1 MIIVGLFIK
10 TDNEFLRVDFF
21 NDEKISLNSS
31 IQNIADISKVTTDFS
46 QSFTVPATKQNN
58 RIFKHWYES
67 SIDSGFNSNLKVEAY
82 IELDTIPFRN
92 GKIQLEGAT
101 VKNGSPENYSIN
113 FVGNLTNL
121 KDKFAGKL
129 LKDLVDDT
137 YDFVYDA
144 TVVKNKV
151 VSTTTSADV
160 MFPLISSSRYWAYGT
175 GDNINNTSTPIRYN
189 ELFPAL
195 RVSKVLNMIENDFGI
210 NFNGSFLT
218 NNKFLN
224 AYLWLKNSEDFA
236 PVLQYQVYDIN
247 NIDNS
252 GTPPY
257 NPSETTIV
265 AGYPIN
271 DYYWTID
278 LTNNTFTTSY
288 IDNVATAEV
297 SLSFIVSSSGTG
309 TYDIQ
314 LYNITDDFIESK
326 KTLNAAQSGSIN
338 PLLVNKPLTS
348 YHSKTYQIR
357 IVPYGDITINASS
370 FVRLVW
376 RYTAGPIY
384 TREIYAERTTSQII
398 PTGKLI
404 ISKQFPEIKIE
415 DFFSGLLKM
424 FNLTC
429 YSNDGVNYTL
439 ERIDDYYNNG
449 SFIDITKYIDIESNT
464 SVNRVKTFKKI
475 NFEYEKSE
483 SIINVGFL
491 GSTGLEYGSLSA
503 ETGYEGEEY
512 SIKLP
517 FEDLNF
523 NNIGGGLL
531 QVGYALKSDKAK
543 YVPKAVILYDYNPSG
558 LTTCPQFYF
567 NTNLT
572 GGTSTAHTTYKTFG
586 QETVISSETFSLNFG
601 TQQSTLTNL
610 IIENGLYAQNYDQYL
625 ANIFN
630 IKSRLIKIKTYLPTS
645 ILTTIKLNDRLIIRD
660 KRYIINSMNLDLTT
674 GEVQFEL
681 LNDFRIL

>member
-21 NDEKISLNSS
+21 DDEKISLNSS

-46 QSFTVPATKQNN
+46 QSFTIPATKQNN

-129 LKDLVDDT
+129 LKDLTDDT
-137 YDFVYDA
+137 YDFEY
-144 TVVKNKV
+144 TPTIVKNKV
-151 VSTTTSADV
+151 VNTTTSADV
-160 MFPLISSSRYWAYGT
+160 MFPLISSSNYWAYGS
-175 GDNINNTSTPIRYN
+175 GYNINNSANPIRAN
-189 ELFPAL
+189 DLFPAL
-195 RVSKVLNMIENDFGI
+195 RVSAVLNMIENDFGI

-224 AYLWLKNSEDFA
+224 AYLWLKNAEEFV
-236 PVLQYQVYDIN
+236 PKYKHTLITYDTKTST
-247 NIDNS
+247 S
-252 GTPPY
+252 GDATW
-257 NPSETTIV
+257 I
-265 AGYPIN
+265 
-271 DYYWTID
+271 ID
-278 LTNNTFTTSY
+278 LATETFTTSSSSY
-288 IDNVATAEV
+288 ESSLTLYVTPTTAGIPYNVYLYANGLQILSFSTTSTTTEQQFIFFGLTSTYKNTSFQVFIGPVNTSITFNSRLVLGWRINLGQGNVA
-297 SLSFIVSSSGTG
+297 SGT
-309 TYDIQ
+309 
-314 LYNITDDFIESK
+314 ITLT
-326 KTLNAAQSGSIN
+326 KTSNQTAQSGS
-338 PLLVNKPLTS
+338 
-348 YHSKTYQIR
+348 
-357 IVPYGDITINASS
+357 
-370 FVRLVW
+370 
-376 RYTAGPIY
+376 
-384 TREIYAERTTSQII
+384 EIALNNY
-398 PTGKLI
+398 
-404 ISKQFPEIKIE
+404 FPEIKIE

-429 YSNDGVNYTL
+429 FSTDGVNYTL

-449 SFIDITKYIDIESNT
+449 LFIDITKYIDIESNT

-531 QVGYALKSDKAK
+531 QVGYALKSDLAK

-572 GGTSTAHTTYKTFG
+572 GGTSTAHTTYKAFG
-586 QETVISSETFSLNFG
+586 QETLISGNTFSLNFG
-601 TQQSTLTNL
+601 TQQSTLTNV

>member
-129 LKDLVDDT
+129 LKDLADDS

-224 AYLWLKNSEDFA
+224 AYLWLKNAEEFVPKYKHTLITYNTKTST
-236 PVLQYQVYDIN
+236 
-247 NIDNS
+247 S
-252 GTPPY
+252 GDATW
-257 NPSETTIV
+257 I
-265 AGYPIN
+265 
-271 DYYWTID
+271 ID
-278 LTNNTFTTSY
+278 LATETFTTSSSSY
-288 IDNVATAEV
+288 ESSLTLYVTPTTAGIPYNVYLYANGIQILSFSTTSTTTEQQFIFFGLTSTYKNTSFQVFIGPVNTSITFNSRLVLGWRINLGQGNVA
-297 SLSFIVSSSGTG
+297 SGT
-309 TYDIQ
+309 
-314 LYNITDDFIESK
+314 ITLT
-326 KTLNAAQSGSIN
+326 KTSNQTAQSG
-338 PLLVNKPLTS
+338 T
-348 YHSKTYQIR
+348 
-357 IVPYGDITINASS
+357 
-370 FVRLVW
+370 
-376 RYTAGPIY
+376 
-384 TREIYAERTTSQII
+384 EIALNNY
-398 PTGKLI
+398 L
-404 ISKQFPEIKIE
+404 PEIKIE

-429 YSNDGVNYTL
+429 FSNDGVNYTL
-439 ERIDDYYNNG
+439 ERIDDYYANG

-503 ETGYEGEEY
+503 ETGYDGEEY

-523 NNIGGGLL
+523 KNIGGGLL
-531 QVGYALKSDKAK
+531 QVGYALKSDLAK

-572 GGTSTAHTTYKTFG
+572 GGTSTAHTSYKAFG
-586 QETVISSETFSLNFG
+586 QETLISSETFSLNFG
-601 TQQSTLTNL
+601 TQQSTLTNE
-610 IIENGLYAQNYDQYL
+610 IITNGLYAQNYDQYL

-681 LNDFRIL
+681 LNDFRTI

>member
-31 IQNIADISKVTTDFS
+31 IQNISNISVVTTDFS

-137 YDFVYDA
+137 YDFEYSADN
-144 TVVKNKV
+144 VKSKV
-151 VSTTTSADV
+151 VSTTTSGDI
-160 MFPLISSSRYWAYGT
+160 MFPLISSSRYWNYGI
-175 GDNINNTSTPIRYN
+175 GDNINNTNYPIRYN

-195 RVSKVLNMIENDFGI
+195 RVSSVLNMIENDFGV
-210 NFNGSFLT
+210 NFDGSFLT

-224 AYLWLKNSEDFA
+224 AYLWLKNSEDFV
-236 PVLQYQVYDIN
+236 PKYKHTLITYDTKTTTN
-247 NIDNS
+247 GD
-252 GTPPY
+252 GTW
-257 NPSETTIV
+257 IV
-265 AGYPIN
+265 NLA
-271 DYYWTID
+271 TE
-278 LTNNTFTTSY
+278 TFTTTASSY
-288 IDNVATAEV
+288 QNSLTLYVTPTTAGIPYDV
-297 SLSFIVSSSGTG
+297 YLYANGIQILSFSTTSTTTEQQFIFFGLSTAYANTAFQVFIGPVNTSITFNSRLVLGWRINLGQGNVTSGT
-309 TYDIQ
+309 
-314 LYNITDDFIESK
+314 ITLT
-326 KTLNAAQSGSIN
+326 KTSNQTAQSGTEIAIN
-338 PLLVNKPLTS
+338 N
-348 YHSKTYQIR
+348 Y
-357 IVPYGDITINASS
+357 
-370 FVRLVW
+370 
-376 RYTAGPIY
+376 
-384 TREIYAERTTSQII
+384 
-398 PTGKLI
+398 
-404 ISKQFPEIKIE
+404 FPEIKIE

-429 YSNDGVNYTL
+429 FSNDGVNYTL

-475 NFEYEKSE
+475 NFDYEKSE

-491 GSTGLEYGSLSA
+491 GNTGLEYGSLSA
-503 ETGYEGEEY
+503 LTGYEGEEY

-531 QVGYALKSDKAK
+531 QVGYALKNDGITK
-543 YVPKAVILYDYNPSG
+543 YVPKAVILYDYNPSE

-572 GGTSTAHTTYKTFG
+572 GGTSTANTTYKAFG
-586 QETVISSETFSLNFG
+586 QETLISGNTFSLNFG

>member
-129 LKDLVDDT
+129 LKDLTDNT
-137 YDFVYDA
+137 HNIEYDA
-144 TVVKNKV
+144 TIVKDKIVN
-151 VSTTTSADV
+151 TTTSADV
-160 MFPLISSSRYWAYGT
+160 MFPLISSDRYWTYNA
-175 GDNINNTSTPIRYN
+175 GDENINDTTKAIRFN

-195 RVSKVLNMIENDFGI
+195 RVSVVLNMIESQFGV
-210 NFNGSFLT
+210 NFDGSFLS

-224 AYLWLKNSEDFA
+224 AYLYMKNAETFKAKPQLTKLLFERESWIGSATNESGFTMNLSTDKLTLFEIPA
-236 PVLQYQVYDIN
+236 TIVIGATTYNFQYRQASFSITTTNAGVPFTISYFKNGVKFQQDDKLSTAGGVFSGN
-247 NIDNS
+247 NIPLSTYGRFASTDYFECYIESSMPLTYTTNFEGLARYQSSGGLTQIRYYFANS
-252 GTPPY
+252 AIGTTQ
-257 NPSETTIV
+257 TTPT
-265 AGYPIN
+265 YYLPIN
-271 DYYWTID
+271 AY
-278 LTNNTFTTSY
+278 
-288 IDNVATAEV
+288 
-297 SLSFIVSSSGTG
+297 
-309 TYDIQ
+309 
-314 LYNITDDFIESK
+314 
-326 KTLNAAQSGSIN
+326 
-338 PLLVNKPLTS
+338 
-348 YHSKTYQIR
+348 
-357 IVPYGDITINASS
+357 
-370 FVRLVW
+370 
-376 RYTAGPIY
+376 
-384 TREIYAERTTSQII
+384 
-398 PTGKLI
+398 
-404 ISKQFPEIKIE
+404 FPEIKIE

-429 YSNDGVNYTL
+429 FSTDGVNYTL

-503 ETGYEGEEY
+503 DTGYEGEEY

-531 QVGYALKSDKAK
+531 QVGYVLKSDLAK

-572 GGTSTAHTTYKTFG
+572 GGTSTAHTTYKAFG
-586 QETVISSETFSLNFG
+586 QETLISSETFSLNFG

-681 LNDFRIL
+681 LNDFRTI

>member
-21 NDEKISLNSS
+21 DDEKISLNSS
-31 IQNIADISKVTTDFS
+31 IQNIANISVVTTDFS
-46 QSFTVPATKQNN
+46 QSFTIPATKQNN

-129 LKDLVDDT
+129 LKDLTDDT
-137 YDFVYDA
+137 YDFEY
-144 TVVKNKV
+144 TPTIVKNKV

-160 MFPLISSSRYWAYGT
+160 MFPLISSSRYWNYAKGGVNDIT
-175 GDNINNTSTPIRYN
+175 NTNYPIRYN

-195 RVSKVLNMIENDFGI
+195 RVSAVLNMIENDFGV
-210 NFNGSFLT
+210 NFDGSFLT

-224 AYLWLKNSEDFA
+224 AYLWLKNAEDFVPKYKHTLITYDTKTTTNGDGLWSVDLA
-236 PVLQYQVYDIN
+236 TETYTTSSLFGENSLTLYVTPTTTGIPYNVYLYANGIQILSFSTTSTTTEQQFIFFGLTSTYKNTSFQVFIGPVNTSITFNSRLVLGWRIN
-247 NIDNS
+247 LGQGNVAS
-252 GTPPY
+252 GTI
-257 NPSETTIV
+257 T
-265 AGYPIN
+265 
-271 DYYWTID
+271 
-278 LTNNTFTTSY
+278 LTKTS
-288 IDNVATAEV
+288 NQT
-297 SLSFIVSSSGTG
+297 
-309 TYDIQ
+309 
-314 LYNITDDFIESK
+314 
-326 KTLNAAQSGSIN
+326 AQSGS
-338 PLLVNKPLTS
+338 
-348 YHSKTYQIR
+348 
-357 IVPYGDITINASS
+357 
-370 FVRLVW
+370 
-376 RYTAGPIY
+376 
-384 TREIYAERTTSQII
+384 EIALNNY
-398 PTGKLI
+398 
-404 ISKQFPEIKIE
+404 FPEIKIE

-429 YSNDGVNYTL
+429 FSTDGVNYTL

-491 GSTGLEYGSLSA
+491 GNTGLEYGSLSA
-503 ETGYEGEEY
+503 DTGYDGEEY

-531 QVGYALKSDKAK
+531 QVGYALKSDLAK

-572 GGTSTAHTTYKTFG
+572 GGTSTAHTTYKAFG
-586 QETVISSETFSLNFG
+586 QETLISGNTFSLNFG
-601 TQQSTLTNL
+601 TQQSTLTNE
-610 IIENGLYAQNYDQYL
+610 IITNGLYAQNYDQYL

-660 KRYIINSMNLDLTT
+660 KRYIINSMNLELTT